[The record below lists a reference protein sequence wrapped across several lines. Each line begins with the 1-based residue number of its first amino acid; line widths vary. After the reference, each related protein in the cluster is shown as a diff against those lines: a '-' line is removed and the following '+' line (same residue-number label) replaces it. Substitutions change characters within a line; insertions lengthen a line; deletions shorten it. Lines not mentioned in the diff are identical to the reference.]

1 MADVIGRAV
10 IEIVPD
16 FSLFRKE
23 MAQTVQTLT
32 REMSQQLAKA
42 DVAAP
47 LAKTFGEAGKKAS
60 DNLLAATGKAF
71 TEVAAD
77 ASKAG
82 DKVSSSMQES
92 ARKSSV
98 AFDSVDKAVNFQKL
112 MTAAYG
118 AGEKVTGSFKE
129 SARQSSAAL
138 DTVSQAGAFQGL
150 AAAASATGEKV
161 TAAFKEAG
169 RQGQA
174 ALRAIGDS
182 STFQG
187 LLAAAKTAG
196 EKITGEFKESAR
208 ESERAMAQVD
218 QAGKTGMGGFGK
230 AAIGI
235 GIATAGFY
243 VLSGAIKE
251 SVEAANESA
260 RIGRITESV
269 IAATGGAANL
279 SAKQIDDLALSLSNK
294 TGIDDEAIKA
304 SSNVLLTFKN
314 IKDQMGEGNDIFA
327 RTQKAVLDVSTVL
340 GKDFAGSSVMLGK
353 ALNDPLKGMT
363 ALGKAG
369 IQFTADQK
377 ETIKGLVEAGD
388 LLGAQKLI
396 LAEVEGQV
404 GGAAAAAANP
414 MERLKTVVDN
424 LKESFGAGLLPIVTV
439 FADTFA
445 ALATTLGPVLQEVG
459 TALGGALGPLMETVG
474 PILTTLGS
482 SFAGLLEGIT
492 PGLEILAGAFADV
505 FSTLGPIIAETFGSI
520 GSVIGTL
527 LPIFAPIL
535 GILGN
540 LAEAILPILAQAFYT
555 FGYVLESVIAPVLN
569 VLGPLIATLVT
580 QLGDVFLQVVI
591 ALSGPLLTI
600 AEVIGGAL
608 ATALTVIAPFL
619 QTIIS
624 TFAEMITGLLP
635 VLVPLLMAMAEAF
648 GTLLT
653 AVLPLL
659 PMIVDLVANVG
670 GIFLEAILA
679 VLPVIIELVT
689 AFATGLAPVMEGI
702 KPLIAAVGDVFLA
715 ITPFIP
721 ILADAILQVA
731 LAVVGL
737 LPSLM
742 PLVDVMV
749 TLLTAII
756 PIIPQL
762 ADMAVQAI
770 LLLPPIVGLVA
781 KLLEFEPLLYL
792 IVGALA
798 AYYAAQLLG
807 NIANGAAAALFVA
820 QNAAITIYSGL
831 MKAAKVA
838 TAVWTGAQ
846 WLLNAA
852 LNANPIG
859 LIVVAIA
866 ALVAGVVLAY
876 KNFKPFRDIVDKIG
890 DFFQNTLWPA
900 IKKVADILG
909 GALMT
914 AVDAVWP
921 IFQKLFDIMKGLYL
935 QPLID
940 AFNTLKK
947 LFTGDFKGALEGVKN
962 LFSNLGE
969 TFGKIG
975 DLAGTLIGALMPA
988 LASVGSWL
996 MNEGIPMLLGFI
1008 MDGLKKL
1015 PGLLLSLG
1023 GLLFDGLKL
1032 AFNFLVENGPMIL
1045 ATLWGWISGI
1055 GSTLIGLLGDLG
1067 GMLLGWLTTAFN
1079 WLVENG
1085 PGILATLWGWI
1096 SGIPGMLL
1104 GLLGNLGGMLLGW
1117 LTSAFN
1123 WLVEN
1128 GPGILATLLGWVL
1141 TIPTLI
1147 VNGLIALGGLL
1158 FDGIKIAFG
1167 FIVEKGPDILLT
1179 MLNWV
1184 LTIPG
1189 LILKGL
1195 ITLGGLLFD
1204 GVKIAFGF
1212 IVEKGPDILLTMLN
1226 WVLTI
1231 PRLIV
1236 NGLLT
1241 LGSLLFG
1248 GVKIAFDF
1256 IVTKGP
1262 EVLAT
1267 VVGWV
1272 TGVPATLL
1280 AGLGAIGDKLFGWAK
1295 AGFDMIK
1302 DRGGELLT
1310 GAVEFFKGIPGK
1322 LIGALG
1328 NAASG
1333 ASNFAAKIYNGL
1345 VNFINDK
1352 LLDKLREI
1360 SAFGIKPFKGLPRL
1374 YTLPELAEGGI
1385 ITKAT
1390 NAIVGEDGPEV
1401 VIPLSKPERAKELL
1415 VQSGL
1420 MDLISSGS
1428 PGIAMSAP
1436 PSTPDASEM
1445 TATVTTAMS
1454 SVVDSAIVALQPIK
1468 DWFATLSTVAID
1480 SLKTFGETVWAGVQV
1495 TFQFLATQILTLLK
1509 SLTAY
1514 IALWPMTIS
1523 ALLANTGGLIWLS
1536 MAGGMGAFAASF
1548 KAVFA
1553 DLSLYVTTWKTGLE
1567 TSFGALP
1574 AFMGGVAGQ
1583 ITGAVAAPFRT
1594 FASSIWNPFATTL
1607 TGALDQIPA
1616 TANINI
1622 PSLTFPTAHSGGV
1635 IGRRLPETGGP
1646 FESSEMLV
1654 KMQRGEGVIPAS
1666 VMKAMTPA
1674 EFETIRR
1681 GDFGERDP
1689 RADMAMTS
1697 RFLPQMGAPAAPMPS
1712 LGGES
1717 FAALP
1722 SSILEGLKDALKVTF
1737 AEAKN
1742 LSEQAFY
1749 APKYLGGIASSAA
1762 MGGFGFVGQKV
1773 EEANKAA
1780 ANAMGGVGTAFPG
1793 GVPIGLPAAV
1803 ERLRQVAGRPGN
1815 YRALIDYMNATGVPF
1830 RAVSTVRP
1838 GATTRGSGGARASLH
1853 ASGRA
1858 VDFAGLRP
1866 SRDSPEL
1873 LRIYRAFEPV
1883 RGILQELIYSG
1894 PGGGF
1899 VRNPITA
1906 ADHHDHVHAGLANGA
1921 YVRNRMTALIGES
1934 GPEVVIPLTRP
1945 MRALQLAEQS
1955 GLLGVLSQ
1963 AAGQRAA
1970 TQSASE
1976 SVPLG
1981 GAAAGS
1987 VEVQGLFPGQ
1997 GNTYNIYGIS
2007 MAQVIAEIEAREQ
2020 ASTRVNFT
2028 RR

>member
-23 MAQTVQTLT
+23 MSQTIQALT
-32 REMSQQLAKA
+32 REMAQQLAKS

-47 LAKTFGEAGKKAS
+47 LAKSFGEAGKKAS

-82 DKVSSSMQES
+82 EKVSSSLQDSARKSSAAFESVDKAVDFQKLMTAAYSAGDKVSSSMQES
-92 ARKSSV
+92 ARKSSA
-98 AFDSVDKAVNFQKL
+98 AFDTVDKAVNFQKL

-118 AGEKVTGSFKE
+118 TGEKVTAAFKE

-150 AAAASATGEKV
+150 AAAASAVGEKV
-161 TAAFKEAG
+161 TGAFKEAGRQASTALRSVADGSAFTGLAAAASSAGEKVTGAFKEAG

-187 LLAAAKTAG
+187 LLAAAKAAG
-196 EKITGEFKESAR
+196 ERITGEFKESAR
-208 ESERAMAQVD
+208 ESERAMQQVD

-243 VLSGAIKE
+243 VLGGAIKE

-260 RIGRITESV
+260 RIGRITEAV

-279 SAKQIDDLALSLSNK
+279 SAKQIDDLAVSLSNK
-294 TGIDDEAIKA
+294 TGIDDEAIKS

-353 ALNDPLKGMT
+353 ALNDPIKGMT
-363 ALGKAG
+363 ALGKSG
-369 IQFTADQK
+369 IQFTAEQK

-388 LLGAQKLI
+388 LLSAQKLI
-396 LAEVEGQV
+396 LGEVEGQM

-439 FADTFA
+439 FADVFSK
-445 ALATTLGPVLQEVG
+445 LAETLGPVLQEVG
-459 TALGGALGPLMETVG
+459 TALGGALAPLMEAVG
-474 PILTTLGS
+474 PILVTLGG

-492 PGLEILAGAFADV
+492 PGLEALAGAFAET
-505 FSTLGPIIAETFGSI
+505 FATLGPVITETFTTI
-520 GSVIGTL
+520 GAVIGDL
-527 LPIFAPIL
+527 LPIFTPII

-540 LAEAILPILAQAFYT
+540 FAEAILPVLAQAL
-555 FGYVLESVIAPVLN
+555 YVIGDVIGNVLGPVLA
-569 VLGPLIATLVT
+569 VLGPLIAQLVS
-580 QLGDVFLQVVI
+580 QLGDVLLDVVL
-591 ALSGPLLTI
+591 ALAPPFLTI
-600 AEVIGGAL
+600 AEVLGGAL
-608 ATALTVIAPFL
+608 ATALTVVAPFL
-619 QTIIS
+619 QTLVS
-624 TFAEMITGLLP
+624 TFAEMITGFLP
-635 VLVPLLMAMAEAF
+635 VLVPLLQSMAEAF

-653 AVLPLL
+653 ALLPLL
-659 PMIVDLVANVG
+659 PTIVELVTNIGAN
-670 GIFLEAILA
+670 FLEAIMA
-679 VLPVIIELVT
+679 ILPVIIELVT
-689 AFATGLAPVMEGI
+689 AFATGLAPVLDGI
-702 KPLIAAVGDVFLA
+702 KPLITAVGDVFEA

-721 ILADAILQVA
+721 ILADAMLQVA
-731 LAVVGL
+731 LAVIEM

-742 PLVDVMV
+742 PLVDIMIN
-749 TLLTAII
+749 LLNAII

-762 ADMAVQAI
+762 AEMAVQAI
-770 LLLPPIVGLVA
+770 VLLPPIVGLVA

-798 AYYAAQLLG
+798 AYAAAQLLG
-807 NIANGAAAALFVA
+807 NIANGAAAALFAA
-820 QNAAITIYSGL
+820 QNVAITIYSGL

-866 ALVAGVVLAY
+866 ALVAGVVIAY

-900 IKKVADILG
+900 IKKIADIIG

-914 AVDAVWP
+914 AVDAIWP
-921 IFQKLFDIMKGLYL
+921 IFQKWFDIIKGLYL

-947 LFTGDFKGALEGVKN
+947 LFTGDFKGALEGIKN

-996 MNEGIPMLLGFI
+996 FTEGIPMLLGFI
-1008 MDGLKKL
+1008 WDGLKML
-1015 PGLLLSLG
+1015 PGMLLGLG
-1023 GLLFDGLKL
+1023 QLLFDGLKL
-1032 AFNFLVENGPMIL
+1032 AFNFIVENGPMIL

-1055 GSTLIGLLGDLG
+1055 GSSLIGLLGDLG

-1117 LTSAFN
+1117 LTAAFN

-1128 GPGILATLLGWVL
+1128 GPGILATLLGWIL
-1141 TIPTLI
+1141 TIPRML
-1147 VNGLIALGGLL
+1147 VDGLL
-1158 FDGIKIAFG
+1158 
-1167 FIVEKGPDILLT
+1167 
-1179 MLNWV
+1179 
-1184 LTIPG
+1184 
-1189 LILKGL
+1189 
-1195 ITLGGLLFD
+1195 TLGGLLFD
-1204 GVKIAFGF
+1204 GVKIAFNF
-1212 IVEKGPDILLTMLN
+1212 IVE
-1226 WVLTI
+1226 
-1231 PRLIV
+1231 
-1236 NGLLT
+1236 
-1241 LGSLLFG
+1241 
-1248 GVKIAFDF
+1248 
-1256 IVTKGP
+1256 KGP

-1267 VVGWV
+1267 VLGWV
-1272 TGVPATLL
+1272 TGIPGMLIG
-1280 AGLGAIGDKLFGWAK
+1280 GLGAIGEQLFTWAK
-1295 AGFDMIK
+1295 AGFDLVK
-1302 DRGGELLT
+1302 EKGPELLT
-1310 GAVEFFKGIPGK
+1310 GLVDFFKGIPGK
-1322 LIGALG
+1322 LVDALG
-1328 NAASG
+1328 GAATG
-1333 ASNFAAKIYNGL
+1333 AFNFAAKIFNALRG
-1345 VNFINDK
+1345 FINDK
-1352 LLDKLREI
+1352 LINKLRNI
-1360 SAFGIKPFKGLPRL
+1360 SVFGAKPFSGLPEV
-1374 YTLPELAEGGI
+1374 PDIPLAQGGI
-1385 ITKAT
+1385 ITTAT
-1390 NAIVGEDGPEV
+1390 NALIGEDGAEV
-1401 VIPLSKPERAKELL
+1401 VIPLTKPERAKELL

-1420 MDLISSGS
+1420 MNLISSGS

-1436 PSTPDASEM
+1436 PATPDASGVA
-1445 TATVTTAMS
+1445 ATVTTAMS

-1468 DWFATLSTVAID
+1468 DWFATLSTFAID

-1495 TFQFLATQILTLLK
+1495 TFQFLATQILMLLE

-1536 MAGGMGAFAASF
+1536 MAGGMGVFASSF

-1553 DLSLYVTTWKTGLE
+1553 DLSVYVTTWKTGLE
-1567 TSFGALP
+1567 AGFGALP

-1583 ITGAVAAPFRT
+1583 ITTAVAAPFRS
-1594 FASSIWNPFATTL
+1594 FATGIWNPFATTL

-1622 PSLTFPTAHSGGV
+1622 PSLSFPTAHSGGV
-1635 IGRRLPETGGP
+1635 IGGRLPETGGP

-1689 RADMAMTS
+1689 RADKAMTQ
-1697 RFLPQMGAPAAPMPS
+1697 RFLPQMGAPAAPMPPPS
-1712 LGGES
+1712 GDS
-1717 FAALP
+1717 FASLP

-1737 AEAKN
+1737 AEAKS
-1742 LSEQAFY
+1742 LTEQAFY
-1749 APKYLGGIASSAA
+1749 APKYLGAITSSAA
-1762 MGGFGFVGQKV
+1762 MGGLGFVGQKI
-1773 EEANKAA
+1773 EEANKATA
-1780 ANAMGGVGTAFPG
+1780 DAMGGVGTAFPG

-1921 YVRNRMTALIGES
+1921 YVRSRMTAMLGEA

-1970 TQSASE
+1970 TQ
-1976 SVPLG
+1976 G
-1981 GAAAGS
+1981 DTGAIPVGAGAAGS